1 MKFKEIIDN
10 PSNENQIKF
19 KKDCI
24 KRIQKDIK
32 DNGDNGFGYKKMQI
46 EHIEDD
52 IEKLKNENERIIN

>member
-19 KKDCI
+19 KRDCI

-46 EHIEDD
+46 EHIEED

>member
-46 EHIEDD
+46 EHIEED